1 MFKDIMTIKAM
12 QILNKIYKKK
22 INQRKKKTFI

>member
-12 QILNKIYKKK
+12 QILKKIYKKK

>member
-12 QILNKIYKKK
+12 QILKKIYKKK
-22 INQRKKKTFI
+22 INQKKKKIFI

>member
-12 QILNKIYKKK
+12 QILKKNYKKK
-22 INQRKKKTFI
+22 TNQRKKKIFI